1 MYDIYPIDILL
12 HRVSSNMNRIDR
24 TAGILERLKKRYR
37 LIGRCLRGI
46 HACLYA
52 EYYGT
57 LEEKGSTDDLYE
69 LLREIEQLEALLS
82 LRLFSEKEYILLD
95 EVCRKRTKWFRK
107 KDALLIRKADVD
119 ETDREEIIRDLNK
132 AEEARMILLD
142 TMIRLE
148 SRRV

>member
-1 MYDIYPIDILL
+1 MYDIYPIDIPL
-12 HRVSSNMNRIDR
+12 HRVLARMNRIDR

-37 LIGRCLRGI
+37 LIERYLRGI

-57 LEEKGSTDDLYE
+57 LEEKGSMDDLYE
-69 LLREIEQLEALLS
+69 LLREIEQLEGLLN

-95 EVCRKRTKWFRK
+95 EVCRKRSKWFCRK
-107 KDALLIRKADVD
+107 DSLFIRRADID
-119 ETDREEIIRDLNK
+119 ETDRDEIIRDLNK
-132 AEEARMILLD
+132 TEEARMILLD

-148 SRRV
+148 SRRI